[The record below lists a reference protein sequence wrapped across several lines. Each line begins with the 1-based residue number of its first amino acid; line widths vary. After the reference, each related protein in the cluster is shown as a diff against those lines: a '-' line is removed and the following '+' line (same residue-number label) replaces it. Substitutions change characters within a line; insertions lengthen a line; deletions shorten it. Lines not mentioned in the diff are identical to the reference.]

1 MLRIVV
7 KRFIIYGGIFSAIN
21 FSAWSAEYPPSW
33 SQRQQQ
39 SAACFMT
46 GDETCMTFIDDA
58 VRLASRQY
66 GKRSIQ
72 LVRSLLLQSDIY
84 QWLGKPEL
92 TPQMLLRARAIM
104 KTFPAGT
111 YPGDRADMFEHL
123 AAFYVYS
130 DDRHI
135 EYSPTEQWRYEIK
148 VDYRQRIA
156 WQEQALTWRLKDK
169 KASTEALV
177 YTLNRMRD
185 AYSEALEERD
195 VECDSARKAYYLAK
209 IDATEQQWLGVILRD
224 KTWDNRERVA
234 SFLQQKADIAY

>member
-46 GDETCMTFIDDA
+46 GDETCITFIDDA

-123 AAFYVYS
+123 APLMFTVT
-130 DDRHI
+130 I
-135 EYSPTEQWRYEIK
+135 
-148 VDYRQRIA
+148 
-156 WQEQALTWRLKDK
+156 
-169 KASTEALV
+169 
-177 YTLNRMRD
+177 
-185 AYSEALEERD
+185 
-195 VECDSARKAYYLAK
+195 
-209 IDATEQQWLGVILRD
+209 VI
-224 KTWDNRERVA
+224 
-234 SFLQQKADIAY
+234 

>member
-46 GDETCMTFIDDA
+46 GDETCITFIDDA
-58 VRLASRQY
+58 VRLASQQY

-111 YPGDRADMFEHL
+111 YPGNGP
-123 AAFYVYS
+123 
-130 DDRHI
+130 I
-135 EYSPTEQWRYEIK
+135 
-148 VDYRQRIA
+148 
-156 WQEQALTWRLKDK
+156 
-169 KASTEALV
+169 
-177 YTLNRMRD
+177 
-185 AYSEALEERD
+185 
-195 VECDSARKAYYLAK
+195 C
-209 IDATEQQWLGVILRD
+209 
-224 KTWDNRERVA
+224 
-234 SFLQQKADIAY
+234 